1 MTLAELQAVIGIRAP
16 AQLPRIA
23 PLLALVPLLAQRQGV
38 TIDAVYAMPAC
49 SVFDQLVLA
58 FGYCVHDD
66 MITDAQ
72 AAMDAAASALDP
84 ERMRVLL
91 SARAA

>member
-1 MTLAELQAVIGIRAP
+1 MTLAELHAVIGIRAP
-16 AQLPRIA
+16 ALLPGIA
-23 PLLALVPLLAQRQGV
+23 PLLALVPLYAQRQGV

-49 SVFDQLVLA
+49 IVFDGLVME
-58 FGYCVHDD
+58 FGHFAHEE
-66 MITDAQ
+66 MMADAQ
-72 AAMDAAASALDP
+72 FAMSAAEHALDP